1 MFWKLFYIAYL
12 NYSILNKNDTQETDV
27 FMDSSEEIT

>member
-1 MFWKLFYIAYL
+1 MFWKQFYIVHL
-12 NYSILNKNDTQETDV
+12 NYSILNENDTQETDV